1 VPLPN
6 LPSVAENDR
15 EPAAILAV
23 FSMAGRAA
31 EEASTETRMPATKRA
46 APAREAVRRAA
57 RADILYTW

>member
-1 VPLPN
+1 MPLPN

-15 EPAAILAV
+15 EPAILAV

-31 EEASTETRMPATKRA
+31 EEASAETRMPATKRA
-46 APAREAVRRAA
+46 APAREAVRKAA